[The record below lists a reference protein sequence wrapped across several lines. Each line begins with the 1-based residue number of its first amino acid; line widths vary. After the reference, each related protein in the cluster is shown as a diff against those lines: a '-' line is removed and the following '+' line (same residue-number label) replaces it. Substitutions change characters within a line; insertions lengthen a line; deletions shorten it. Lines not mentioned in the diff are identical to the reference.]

1 MVEGT
6 LERSFVTP
14 GRMATIGRRAGL
26 LVPPREEAD
35 ELLDLGVG
43 TPDEVT
49 ASLNDL
55 WRINR
60 YLGGLRALTTHLYPR
75 LTALAVPATCVD
87 IGAGDGRVAASIAG
101 WASRQRHDVRVIAL
115 DLLQRHLSRAVPHAQ
130 ATPNLSLL
138 QADATRLPFAPE
150 TVDYYVSS
158 LVLHHFTPEQA
169 VVLLRAAYR
178 SARRGLIV
186 SDLMRG
192 YLPLVGFKLI
202 QPVFARSPI
211 TRYDGVVSIKRGY
224 TPDELRLLAYEA
236 GIPHPRVF
244 VHPLWRMT
252 LVADK

>member
-1 MVEGT
+1 MVEAAFET
-6 LERSFVTP
+6 QARRTARLQ
-14 GRMATIGRRAGL
+14 AIGRGGL
-26 LVPPREEAD
+26 LVPPRVDAD

-43 TPDEVT
+43 TPEEVT
-49 ASLNDL
+49 ASLDDL
-55 WRINR
+55 WRLNR
-60 YLGGLRALTTHLYPR
+60 FLGGLRALTTHLYPR
-75 LTALAVPATCVD
+75 LDMLGEPATVID

-101 WASRQRHDVRVIAL
+101 WALRQRRDVRVVAL
-115 DLLQRHLSRAVPHAQ
+115 DLSQRHLTRARIHATT
-130 ATPNLSLL
+130 TPNLSLL
-138 QADATRLPFAPE
+138 QADATRLPFAPA

-169 VVLLRAAYR
+169 VVLLRSAYR
-178 SARRGLIV
+178 NARRGLII
-186 SDLMRG
+186 SDLTRG
-192 YLPLVGFKLI
+192 TLPLVGFKLA

-211 TRYDGVVSIKRGY
+211 TRYDGAVSIKRGY